1 MNIVRRCIIVCFF
14 AFALALSV
22 PALAQDGC
30 GGDTGGDNPSPE
42 PVVIEEE
49 PFNWLPFLLPMP
61 DVWRQFS
68 PQPKVPGG
76 DPSDWE
82 QREPIYVIL

>member
-1 MNIVRRCIIVCFF
+1 MNIVRRCIIVCFAVIF
-14 AFALALSV
+14 LALSV
-22 PALAQDGC
+22 PALAQEGC
-30 GGDTGGDNPSPE
+30 GGNQGGENPSPE

-68 PQPKVPGG
+68 PPPSVPGG
-76 DPSDWE
+76 SPSDWAP
-82 QREPIYVIL
+82 REPIFVIL